1 MTPRRVRRR
10 VRCREEPYMP
20 SYLVKGQKCSV
31 CGDVATGLHYRAITC
46 EGCKGFFRRVYQ
58 REPRFECKNQLPN
71 QKCPCP
77 ISKSTRNA
85 CQRCRLDRC
94 LQVGMDPQLVLDE
107 VQRRAKRGL
116 IEKNRTRKHLMG
128 RLMRIQKAQF
138 REPFP
143 NDGQNKNDRHT
154 IQLFINYCAKSFWTV
169 FSDIPSTYENKVEFC
184 GLSSG
189 HLCWSLGVCKFAQT
203 VLSNFEKIDSKHN
216 LQFNWRPVLFL
227 LTALHANIGENGEG
241 KFEGNEINRG
251 LWTPK
256 IKGLKY
262 KNNLEKDFKDDFC
275 FISRRLGEL
284 ELTDEQI
291 ALMAI
296 LLILQNEVFLGLL
309 SSVFL
314 RSLRVIRIY

>member
-1 MTPRRVRRR
+1 
-10 VRCREEPYMP
+10 
-20 SYLVKGQKCSV
+20 
-31 CGDVATGLHYRAITC
+31 
-46 EGCKGFFRRVYQ
+46 
-58 REPRFECKNQLPN
+58 
-71 QKCPCP
+71 
-77 ISKSTRNA
+77 
-85 CQRCRLDRC
+85 
-94 LQVGMDPQLVLDE
+94 
-107 VQRRAKRGL
+107 
-116 IEKNRTRKHLMG
+116 MG

-256 IKGLKY
+256 IKENFGQKLLKALLY
-262 KNNLEKDFKDDFC
+262 ATVGNVSTGESEDQRLLEQWPVIMLRLVQLEK
-275 FISRRLGEL
+275 ISEKYSVIL
-284 ELTDEQI
+284 DS
-291 ALMAI
+291 MAMSGKF
-296 LLILQNEVFLGLL
+296 N
-309 SSVFL
+309 FL
-314 RSLRVIRIY
+314 R